1 MSEKEYI
8 VTLHKNVDCAGFY
21 QEMKQHTGN
30 NHIPCRCV
38 DVANERPAS
47 QRNTHYFL
55 TDIEAESLRNDPRV
69 LAVELRPDLRE
80 DISIGVDAI
89 QTGNFNKTQ
98 VVTGDFI
105 NWGLKRSNESTNTY
119 SGDTVTGG
127 YNYTLDGSGVDI
139 VIQDSGIQ
147 ADHPE
152 FQDAQGNSR
161 IQQIDWYTA
170 SGLSGTQP
178 EDFYTD
184 FDGHGTHVAAIAVG
198 KTYGWAK
205 NARIYSVKI
214 AGLEG
219 ETDPS
224 TGIPVIDCFDVIKE
238 WHRNKPIDPVTGSK
252 RPTIVNMSWGYGTY
266 FAFITG
272 GNYRGTAWTGT
283 QPRTDYGMIGRN
295 DGIGLRHPVRIASV
309 DVDIEEL
316 IDAGVHV
323 VVSAGNTRQKIDLE
337 SGADYNN
344 FYTSSFFGTRY
355 YHRGGSPYSERAF
368 VVGNIDSSIESTSSK
383 EQKSTS
389 SETGPG
395 VNMWAP
401 GTNIMSATST
411 VTKFVSGEYPSNND
425 FKITNISGTSMAAPQ
440 VAGVLS
446 LYLQLNPNSTPDQS
460 LEYLKST
467 AIEDILYNLGNG
479 ESYTESRALLTS
491 ANNFLFNRW
500 NSAIQMKLGR

>member
-1 MSEKEYI
+1 MSEKEYVVSLKKGI
-8 VTLHKNVDCAGFY
+8 DCEQFRSD
-21 QEMKQHTGN
+21 MISHTGN
-30 NHIPCRCV
+30 DNIPCRCINI
-38 DVANERPAS
+38 ANERPAS

-55 TDIEAESLRNDPRV
+55 TDIEAESLRNDPRI

-80 DISIGVDAI
+80 DVSIGVNAV
-89 QTGNFNKTQ
+89 QTGNFDKTL
-98 VVTGDFI
+98 VVTGNFV
-105 NWGLKRSNESTNTY
+105 NWGLRRSNESTNPY

-127 YNYTLDGSGVDI
+127 YNYTLDGTGVDI

-152 FQDAQGNSR
+152 FQDVNGVSR
-161 IQQIDWYTA
+161 VQQIDWYTA

-178 EDFYTD
+178 ADFYTD
-184 FDGHGTHVAAIAVG
+184 FDGHGTHVAGIAVG

-205 NARIYSVKI
+205 NARIYAVKI

-219 ETDPS
+219 TTDPS
-224 TGIPVIDCFDVIKE
+224 TGIPVTDCFDVIKE
-238 WHRNKPIDPVTGSK
+238 WHRNKPVDPSTGAK
-252 RPTIVNMSWGYGTY
+252 RPTIVNMSWGYGSY

-283 QPRTDYGMIGRN
+283 QPRTDFGMIGRF
-295 DGIGLRHPVRIASV
+295 DGVGLRYPVRIASV

-323 VVSAGNTRQKIDLE
+323 VVSAGNTKQKIDLE
-337 SGADYNN
+337 SGADYDN
-344 FYTSSFFGTRY
+344 FYTSSLFGTRY

-368 VVGNIDSSIESTSSK
+368 IVGNVDSSVESTSSN
-383 EQKSTS
+383 EQKADS

-395 VNMWAP
+395 VNAWAP

-411 VTKFVSGEYPSNND
+411 VTKFVSGVYPNNSD

-446 LYLQLNPNSTPDQS
+446 LYLQINPESTPAQS
-460 LEYLKST
+460 LEYVRNT
-467 AIEDILYNLGNG
+467 AIENVLYNVGNG
-479 ESYTESRALLTS
+479 ESYTEGRALLGS
-491 ANNFLFNRW
+491 SNKFLFNEW
-500 NSAIQMKLGR
+500 NSAVQMKLGR